1 MRVCVEG
8 NIGCG
13 KSTALE
19 ALAARRPDLAV
30 FQEPLHEWG
39 EMLDLYY
46 ADQARWALPFSLT
59 VLLSFVEPGRH
70 AAGPCVVERSP
81 LACRHVFSQLQFN
94 DGKLTQD
101 QWDLF
106 KDYYDVF
113 GWKPDVLVYVQT
125 PADECHRRIE
135 ARGRPAEAALDL
147 QYLKRLEF
155 QYETMLRY
163 ADVPV
168 VRVDG
173 AAPPDAVAAAI
184 EAVVDQAVAR
194 ATATATR
201 PPPPPVPA

>member
-13 KSTALE
+13 KSTALA
-19 ALAARRPDLAV
+19 ALAARRPDLAA
-30 FQEPLHEWG
+30 FPEPVHEWG

-46 ADQARWALPFSLT
+46 ADQARWALPFSLR
-59 VLLSFVEPGRH
+59 VLLSFVEPGR
-70 AAGPCVVERSP
+70 ASGPCVVERSP

-106 KDYYDVF
+106 KEYYDVF

-125 PADECHRRIE
+125 PAAECRRRIE
-135 ARGRPAEAALDL
+135 ARGRRAEAGLDL

-173 AAPPDAVAAAI
+173 TAPPADVAAAI
-184 EAVVDQAVAR
+184 EAVVDQAAAKAR
-194 ATATATR
+194 HQQ
-201 PPPPPVPA
+201 PAPA